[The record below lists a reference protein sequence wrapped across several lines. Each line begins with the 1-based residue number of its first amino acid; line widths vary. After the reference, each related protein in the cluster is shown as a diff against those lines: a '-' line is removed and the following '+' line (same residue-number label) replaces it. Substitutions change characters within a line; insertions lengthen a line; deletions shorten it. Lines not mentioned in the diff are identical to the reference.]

1 MESPS
6 RLCAWLILAL
16 VSAPPPAAATVF
28 SVDDREVVP
37 KDASELAGIAMV
49 SETRVG
55 AYGTAFMVAPCLALS
70 ARHVVHH
77 ADPVGQRLTLR
88 FAPWQR
94 TNAGNSSAATVIAAG
109 GAAASAGDVSQD
121 WVLLR
126 LDRCLGATL
135 GYFPLSREPLRVPPS
150 GPIVPALVAIGF
162 PEDRAAARRPVVDP
176 DCRVRMIASTGLLHD
191 CATMPGNSGGPMMAW
206 SAARRRYEVYAI
218 NVAGF
223 ADRVPRAF
231 DLASANGA
239 VAIAPIVAVLDAIE
253 AHNGG
258 AATAVH

>member
-1 MESPS
+1 MV
-6 RLCAWLILAL
+6 ALA
-16 VSAPPPAAATVF
+16 VRAKPVAAAVF
-28 SVDDREVVP
+28 GVDDRQALSG
-37 KDASELAGIAMV
+37 DRSELAGIAMV

-55 AYGTAFMVAPCLALS
+55 AYGTAFLVGPCLALS

-94 TNAGNSSAATVIAAG
+94 ADRSNSSAATVIAGG
-109 GAAASAGDVSQD
+109 GAATLAGDVSQD

-135 GYFPLSREPLRVPPS
+135 GYFPLSREPLRIPPS
-150 GPIVPALVAIGF
+150 GPIVPALVAVGF
-162 PEDRAAARRPVVDP
+162 PEDQAAARRPVIDP

-206 SAARRRYEVYAI
+206 SEARRRYEVYAI

-223 ADRVPRAF
+223 ADRMPRAF
-231 DLASANGA
+231 DQASANGA
-239 VAIAPIVAVLDAIE
+239 VAVVPIVAILDAIE
-253 AHNGG
+253 ARDGGG
-258 AATAVH
+258 AKAVH

>member
-1 MESPS
+1 
-6 RLCAWLILAL
+6 
-16 VSAPPPAAATVF
+16 
-28 SVDDREVVP
+28 
-37 KDASELAGIAMV
+37 MV
-49 SETRVG
+49 SETRFG
-55 AYGTAFMVAPCLALS
+55 AYGTAFLVAPCLALS

-77 ADPVGQRLTLR
+77 AEPLGQRMTLR
-88 FAPWQR
+88 FTPWKR
-94 TNAGNSSAATVIAAG
+94 ADRSNSSAATVIAAG
-109 GAAASAGDVSQD
+109 GVATSAGDVSQD
-121 WVLLR
+121 WVLLK

-135 GYFPLSREPLRVPPS
+135 GYLALSREPLRIPPS
-150 GPIVPALVAIGF
+150 GPITPALIAVGF
-162 PEDRAAARRPVVDP
+162 PADRAAMRRPVVDP

-206 SAARRRYEVYAI
+206 SAARRRYEVHAI

-239 VAIAPIVAVLDAIE
+239 VAVAPIVAMLDAIE
-253 AHNGG
+253 ARDGG